1 LILKED
7 GNEALLFFFI
17 FHKIIKAGS
26 VKMNVKYFTG
36 ALIAIPE
43 AKIDRDPDPFMTHV
57 SLRSLLMRKKIEF
70 LRKRGLLNG

>member
-1 LILKED
+1 
-7 GNEALLFFFI
+7 
-17 FHKIIKAGS
+17 

-70 LRKRGLLNG
+70 LR